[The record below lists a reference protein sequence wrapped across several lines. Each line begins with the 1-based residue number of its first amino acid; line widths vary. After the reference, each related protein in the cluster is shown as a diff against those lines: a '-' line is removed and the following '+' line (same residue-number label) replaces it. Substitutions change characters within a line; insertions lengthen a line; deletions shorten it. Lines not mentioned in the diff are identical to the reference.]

1 MRFSAANNIRERM
14 QQLIRCI
21 YPARHQQRGF
31 TVVEM
36 LVVIPIIVVVVG
48 VLVAALVGL
57 LSSIVISNQRGALT
71 YAMEDALDQIEQDVR
86 LATKVESKAIAANW
100 AQHFAGDNVLI
111 LTQYAT
117 DRNPSDPQRE
127 LIYLNSQASPC
138 RSQAEL
144 AAKLYRT
151 NNPLTVKVVYFVQGT
166 TLWRR
171 TIVPSQY
178 EFNATN
184 PSNNTMC
191 GQPWQQST
199 CNYTGGP
206 CKALDTRVANN
217 VSSIR
222 FGYATGFNQAASTTP
237 NDSTTV
243 VSATV
248 DIAALST
255 GQTIHARGSM
265 QARRINN

>member
-1 MRFSAANNIRERM
+1 MRFSAATNIRERM
-14 QQLIRCI
+14 QQLIRRI

-86 LATKVESKAIAANW
+86 LATKVESKAVAANW

-111 LTQYAT
+111 LTH
-117 DRNPSDPQRE
+117 PSDTQRE

-138 RSQAEL
+138 RTQADL

-151 NNPLTVKVVYFVQGT
+151 NNPLTIKVVYFVQGT

>member
-1 MRFSAANNIRERM
+1 MRFSAATNIRERM
-14 QQLIRCI
+14 QQLIRRI

-36 LVVIPIIVVVVG
+36 LVAIPIIVVVVG

-86 LATKVESKAIAANW
+86 LATKVESKAVAANW

-117 DRNPSDPQRE
+117 DRNPSDTQRE
-127 LIYLNSQASPC
+127 LIYLNSQ
-138 RSQAEL
+138 
-144 AAKLYRT
+144 AKLYRT

-178 EFNATN
+178 EFSATN

-217 VSSIR
+217 VSSVR